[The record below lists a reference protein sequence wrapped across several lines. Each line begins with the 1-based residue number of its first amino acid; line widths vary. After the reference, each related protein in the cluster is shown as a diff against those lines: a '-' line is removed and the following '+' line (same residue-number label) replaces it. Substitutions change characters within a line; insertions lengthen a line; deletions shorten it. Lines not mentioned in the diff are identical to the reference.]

1 MVYLL
6 GRSDFELGRDFC
18 AAQALTLWRL
28 EVQIPVIKGGKGE
41 SFLLPARH
49 TGLTLES

>member
-18 AAQALTLWRL
+18 AAQDASDENRFTTSRAGEMDPLAAVI
-28 EVQIPVIKGGKGE
+28 EVKKNIPG
-41 SFLLPARH
+41 
-49 TGLTLES
+49 